1 MMIEDARPAVD
12 AAVEILLKYRKA
24 KGLPKLTIESMPAF
38 LERAAKDKLKLEEKL
53 LLLDQAI
60 LILEEFYAHLHFKR
74 ARYAV
79 DPVQRLRLL
88 RDDVEQLTDMEF
100 HAEMV
105 KSFARLRDPHTFYAL
120 PKPFAG
126 ASAFLPFRMQ
136 HYFDQDGAI
145 RFLVTEV
152 MNGFVHDSFTP
163 GAHVTHY
170 NGMPVEEAV
179 WRETGLDLAGNEDA
193 QFIRG
198 LNSLFG
204 RALDNSAPREEHYA
218 MLQYHPA
225 PPQDGEELGIL
236 LPWQVMTG
244 LRLPSS
250 SGGSRSSI
258 FTSQLQTNECRKA
271 LWEWGQLEQEK
282 QADEIYG
289 SGVPSP
295 PPPQKSNETRFP
307 ALFSFTAS
315 GFAEQDTA
323 AGVRPS
329 ALRDGKRPD
338 CLYGYLRIHS
348 FNAASAADFLREAKR
363 ILKMLNDGAGDG
375 LVLDIRSNPG
385 GSIEAAEGLLQMLT
399 PREIQTSQFHFMNS
413 RTTRNIAVQLS
424 KRVEFDRTAAVQQ
437 FDEWREGLL
446 ASLAEGSV
454 LTPGRPLTRVENAN
468 DTGQVYQGPVVLLI
482 DALSY
487 SAADIFAA
495 GFEDNEI
502 GPILGVDRNTGG
514 GGANRW
520 LYDELRENTSRI
532 PNVPLRVLPGGANFG
547 IAIRRATR
555 VGRNLGSALED
566 VGVQCSE
573 GLFHPRTFRDLL
585 EGDAELL
592 RKACAL
598 LSERPTYWLK
608 IEKAAIKRD
617 GVHILMQ
624 TIGIDRIEC
633 YLDGLP
639 QFTLA
644 VHRDLEGEAKN
655 RMLGL
660 GVDAVISTDALV
672 RPPARVKVK
681 GYTRIDNEDELTM
694 RLVAA
699 NDFLFE

>member
-1 MMIEDARPAVD
+1 MVIEDARPAVD

-24 KGLPKLTIESMPAF
+24 NGLPKLTIESMAAF
-38 LERAAKDKLKLEEKL
+38 LERAAKDSLKMEEKL
-53 LLLDQAI
+53 LLLDQAT

-88 RDDVEQLTDMEF
+88 RDSVEALTDMEF

-105 KSFARLRDPHTFYAL
+105 KTFSRLRDPHTFYAL

-136 HYFDQDGAI
+136 HYDQDGAI

-152 MNGFVHDSFTP
+152 INGFVHESFTP

-179 WRETGLDLAGNEDA
+179 WRETGLDSAGNEDA

-204 RALDNSAPREEHYA
+204 RALDNTAPREEHYA
-218 MLQYHPA
+218 LLQYHPA
-225 PPQDGEELGIL
+225 PPNDGEEFGIL

-282 QADEIYG
+282 HADELYG
-289 SGVPSP
+289 SGAPPSP

-315 GFAEQDTA
+315 VFAEGDTA

-329 ALRDGKRPD
+329 ALCDGRRND
-338 CLYGYLRIHS
+338 CRYGYLRIHS
-348 FNAASAADFLREAKR
+348 FNVARASDFLTEANR
-363 ILKMLNDGAGDG
+363 ILAMLNMAAGDG

-413 RTTRNIAVQLS
+413 RTTRNIALQLS
-424 KRVEFDRTAAVQQ
+424 KPVEFERTAAVQQ

-454 LTPGRPLTRVENAN
+454 LTPGRPLTRIENAN

-520 LYDELRENTSRI
+520 LYDELRENTKRI
-532 PNVPLRVLPGGANFG
+532 PDIPLRVLPGGATFG
-547 IAIRRATR
+547 IAIRRVTR
-555 VGRNLGSALED
+555 VGKNLGSALED

-573 GLFHPRTFRDLL
+573 GLLHPRTMRDLL
-585 EGDAELL
+585 EGDTALIG
-592 RKACAL
+592 KACTL

-608 IEKAAIKRD
+608 IEKASIKKD
-617 GVHILMQ
+617 GVHVLMH

-633 YLDGLP
+633 FLDGLP
-639 QFTLA
+639 QLTIA
-644 VHRDLEGEAKN
+644 VTRDLQAEK
-655 RMLGL
+655 LLQGL
-660 GVDAVISTDALV
+660 GIEAVISTEALV
-672 RPPARVKVK
+672 RPPTRLKVK
-681 GYTRIDNEDELTM
+681 GYTRIENEDELTM

>member
-1 MMIEDARPAVD
+1 MVIEDARPAVD

-24 KGLPKLTIESMPAF
+24 NGLPKLTIESMAAF
-38 LERAAKDKLKLEEKL
+38 LERAAKDSLKVEEKL
-53 LLLDQAI
+53 LLLDQAT

-105 KSFARLRDPHTFYAL
+105 KTFSRLRDPHTFYAL

-136 HYFDQDGAI
+136 HYFDQDDAI

-152 MNGFVHDSFTP
+152 INGFVHESFTP

-179 WRETGLDLAGNEDA
+179 WRETGLDSAGNEDA

-204 RALDNSAPREEHYA
+204 RALDNTAPREEHYA
-218 MLQYHPA
+218 LLQYHPA
-225 PPQDGEELGIL
+225 PPNDGEEFGIL

-282 QADEIYG
+282 HADELYG
-289 SGVPSP
+289 SGAPPSP
-295 PPPQKSNETRFP
+295 PPLQKSNETRFP

-315 GFAEQDTA
+315 VFAEGDTA

-329 ALRDGKRPD
+329 ALCDGRRND
-338 CLYGYLRIHS
+338 CRYGYLRIHS
-348 FNAASAADFLREAKR
+348 FNVASASDFLTEANR
-363 ILKMLNDGAGDG
+363 ILAMLNMAAGDG

-413 RTTRNIAVQLS
+413 RTTRNIALQLS
-424 KRVEFDRTAAVQQ
+424 KPVEFERTAAVQQ

-454 LTPGRPLTRVENAN
+454 LTPGRPLTRIENAN

-520 LYDELRENTSRI
+520 LYDELRENTKKI
-532 PNVPLRVLPGGANFG
+532 PDIPLRVLPGGATFG
-547 IAIRRATR
+547 IAIRRVTR
-555 VGRNLGSALED
+555 VGKNLGSALED

-573 GLFHPRTFRDLL
+573 GLLHPRTMRDLL
-585 EGDAELL
+585 EGDTVLL
-592 RKACAL
+592 GKACAL

-608 IEKAAIKRD
+608 IERASIKED
-617 GVHILMQ
+617 GVHVLMH

-633 YLDGLP
+633 FLDGFP
-639 QFTLA
+639 QFTIA
-644 VHRDLEGEAKN
+644 VTRDLQAEK
-655 RMLGL
+655 LLQGL
-660 GVDAVISTDALV
+660 GIEAVISTEALV
-672 RPPARVKVK
+672 RPPTRLKVK
-681 GYTRIDNEDELTM
+681 GYTRIDNDDELTM
-694 RLVAA
+694 LLVAA
-699 NDFLFE
+699 SDFLFE

>member
-1 MMIEDARPAVD
+1 MVIEDARPGVD
-12 AAVEILLKYRKA
+12 AAVETLLKYRKA
-24 KGLPKLTIESMPAF
+24 EGLSKLTIESMPAF
-38 LERAAKDKLKLEEKL
+38 LDRAAKNSLKLEEKL
-53 LLLDQAI
+53 LLLDQAT

-88 RDDVEQLTDMEF
+88 RDSVEQLTDMEF

-105 KSFARLRDPHTFYAL
+105 KTFSRLRDPHTFYAL
-120 PKPFAG
+120 PRPFSG

-152 MNGFVHDSFTP
+152 MNGFVHESFTP

-179 WRETGLDLAGNEDA
+179 WRETGLDSAGNEDA

-204 RALDNSAPREEHYA
+204 RALDNTAPRAEHYA
-218 MLQYHPA
+218 LLQYHPA
-225 PPQDGEELGIL
+225 PPNDGQELGIL

-244 LRLPSS
+244 LRLPPS

-282 QADEIYG
+282 HADELYG
-289 SGVPSP
+289 SGGPPSP

-315 GFAEQDTA
+315 VFAEEDTA

-329 ALRDGKRPD
+329 ALCDGKRND
-338 CLYGYLRIHS
+338 CRYGYLRIHS
-348 FNAASAADFLREAKR
+348 FNVARASDFLTEANR
-363 ILKMLNDGAGDG
+363 ILAMLNLVGGDG

-413 RTTRNIAVQLS
+413 RTTRNIAIQLS
-424 KRVEFDRTAAVQQ
+424 KPVEFDRTAAIQQ

-454 LTPGRPLTRVENAN
+454 LTPGRPLTRVEDAN

-487 SAADIFAA
+487 SAADVFAA
-495 GFEDNEI
+495 GFEDNEVGQI
-502 GPILGVDRNTGG
+502 IGVDRNTGG

-520 LYDELRENTSRI
+520 LHDELRENTQRI
-532 PNVPLRVLPGGANFG
+532 HNIPLRILPGGATFG
-547 IAIRRATR
+547 IAIRRVTR
-555 VGRNLGSALED
+555 VGKNLGGALED
-566 VGVQCSE
+566 VGVQCGE
-573 GLFHPRTFRDLL
+573 GLLHKRTLRDLL
-585 EGDAELL
+585 DGDTALIG
-592 RKACAL
+592 KACAL

-608 IEKAAIKRD
+608 IEKASIRKD
-617 GVHILMQ
+617 GVHVLMH

-633 YLDGLP
+633 FLDGLP
-639 QFTLA
+639 QLTIA
-644 VHRDLEGEAKN
+644 VTRDLQAEK
-655 RMLGL
+655 LLQGL
-660 GVDAVISTDALV
+660 GIDAVISTEALV
-672 RPPARVKVK
+672 RPPTRLKVK

>member
-1 MMIEDARPAVD
+1 MVIEDARPAVD

-24 KGLPKLTIESMPAF
+24 QGLPKLTIESMPAF
-38 LERAAKDKLKLEEKL
+38 LERAAKDELKLEEKL
-53 LLLDQAI
+53 LLLDQATF
-60 LILEEFYAHLHFKR
+60 ILEEFYAHLHFKR

-79 DPVQRLRLL
+79 DPIQRLRLL

-100 HAEMV
+100 HSEMV
-105 KSFARLRDPHTFYAL
+105 KTFSRLRDPHTFYAL
-120 PKPFAG
+120 PKPFSG

-136 HYFDQDGAI
+136 HYCVDRI
-145 RFLVTEV
+145 KHFLVTEV
-152 MNGFVHDSFTP
+152 MNGFIHPTFTP

-170 NGMPVEEAV
+170 NGMPMEEAV
-179 WRETGLDLAGNEDA
+179 WRETGLDSAGNEAA

-204 RALDNSAPREEHYA
+204 RALDNTAPREDHYA
-218 MLQYHPA
+218 LLQYNPA
-225 PPQDGEELGIL
+225 PPNDNEERGIL

-271 LWEWGQLEQEK
+271 LWEWGQLEEEK
-282 QADEIYG
+282 QADETYG
-289 SGVPSP
+289 RGSAAVKP
-295 PPPQKSNETRFP
+295 PDRKPNETRFP

-315 GFAEQDTA
+315 GFHKEATA

-329 ALRDGKRPD
+329 TLCDGKRYD
-338 CLYGYLRIHS
+338 CQYGYLRIHS
-348 FNAASAADFLREAKR
+348 FNVARAADFLDEAKR
-363 ILKMLNDGAGDG
+363 ILTLLNDTAGDG

-413 RTTRNIAVQLS
+413 RATRNIALQLS
-424 KRVEFDRTAAVQQ
+424 KPVEFDRTAAVQQ

-520 LYDELRENTSRI
+520 LHHELRENTEKISNI
-532 PNVPLRVLPGGANFG
+532 PLRVLPGGANFG
-547 IAIRRATR
+547 IAIRRTTR
-555 VGRNLGSALED
+555 VGKNLGGALED
-566 VGVQCSE
+566 VGVQCGE
-573 GLFHPRTFRDLL
+573 GLLHRRTLSDLL
-585 EGDAELL
+585 DGDRQLIE
-592 RKACAL
+592 KACML
-598 LSERPTYWLK
+598 LSEHPTYWLK
-608 IEKAAIKRD
+608 IEQASVKED
-617 GVHILMQ
+617 GVHVLMQ

-633 YLDGLP
+633 YLDGFP
-639 QFTLA
+639 QFTIA
-644 VHRDLEGEAKN
+644 VTRDPEAEAANRIEGMGIE
-655 RMLGL
+655 
-660 GVDAVISTDALV
+660 AVISTEALV
-672 RPPARVKVK
+672 RPPSRLKVK
-681 GYTRIDNEDELTM
+681 GYTRIDNEDELAM